1 MRLPQFCGGRR
12 FYEQNLLYQGL
23 KSGVCPALKN
33 GKSRKKTERFLPNRI
48 AAIAK
53 KVLFELEIY
62 RTVLSSSTHL
72 IPAIEKYSSIQT
84 EQSVDRAFLLPF
96 KNEMHL

>member
-53 KVLFELEIY
+53 KVLFELGIYRIDLFEEIY
-62 RTVLSSSTHL
+62 FFGCIPCPYPDIL
-72 IPAIEKYSSIQT
+72 IRHSG
-84 EQSVDRAFLLPF
+84 V
-96 KNEMHL
+96 